1 MLFFQ
6 SLEQACDLA
15 EKTKELADQEMKN
28 VTLDCNGTSLKGG
41 NREGRNGSKGGRG
54 SFKERTDS
62 DDQRQKDPCGVFL
75 FFPNVIT
82 ADIAAELL
90 RVGKCATEMR
100 LGKMCYMNFAT
111 EGEAAQKKKELA
123 EIYFEGVK
131 LHVDSAYKQRDSSKQ
146 NSSEDTEAAASENKE
161 ERIPR
166 AKRGRGLVKSVQ
178 REKDPC
184 GIFLFFKSI
193 IKASLAAKLLLVG
206 KSASQIRF
214 GRMCHMNFSTEDEA
228 EKMKRQ
234 LAEMDFDGLKP
245 HIDSAYKHRYRDSNR
260 QRKRT
265 LERDAEVSPVKKMKM
280 NEEKGDDDE
289 DESIKET
296 MEEEKEVINGDD
308 NE

>member
-1 MLFFQ
+1 M
-6 SLEQACDLA
+6 
-15 EKTKELADQEMKN
+15 ADREVKN
-28 VTLDCNGTSLKGG
+28 ATLDASGTSS
-41 NREGRNGSKGGRG
+41 EGESKEGHSESKG
-54 SFKERTDS
+54 SS
-62 DDQRQKDPCGVFL
+62 DNQRQKDPCGVFL

-90 RVGKCATEMR
+90 RVGKCATEIR

-123 EIYFEGVK
+123 EIDFEGVK

-146 NSSEDTEAAASENKE
+146 NSNEDTEAAASENKE

-193 IKASLAAKLLLVG
+193 IKASLATKLLLVG

-265 LERDAEVSPVKKMKM
+265 LERDADVSPVKKMKM

-289 DESIKET
+289 ESIKET